1 MKVGHNKYVQSIYD
15 LVAPSYATGGSFFD
29 AVASHLVDTAAV
41 PSGRVLDVGCG
52 RGAVS
57 KRLEADRPDLC
68 VHSMDLSL
76 EMLRANKAA
85 ASGEWTRR
93 MVNARGE
100 SLPFRDETFSSVLC
114 SQALPFFADS
124 AQGLH
129 EFERITRPQGKV
141 AVSTNGR
148 ADPRLR
154 WYMELLRAVPAGRPL
169 VVRPLADMDSLRS
182 AFEDAAFQQV
192 EVRTTRIRVVFASP
206 ADFWSFSMT
215 TGLRA
220 ALEDFP
226 PADLDR
232 LRADVESG
240 FECMNDGE
248 DLCVYYTVYVAVGT
262 VQ

>member
-15 LVAPSYATGGSFFD
+15 LVAPNYATGGSFFD
-29 AVASHLVDTAAV
+29 AVASHLVDSAAV

-52 RGAVS
+52 RGAVA
-57 KRLEADRPDLC
+57 KHLETDRPDLC
-68 VHSMDLSL
+68 VHAVDLSL

-85 ASGEWTRR
+85 ASGGWTRR
-93 MVNARGE
+93 MANARGE
-100 SLPFRDETFSSVLC
+100 SLPFRDDTFSGVLC
-114 SQALPFFADS
+114 SQALPFFADP
-124 AQGLH
+124 AQGLR
-129 EFERITRPQGKV
+129 EFARITTPRGRV

-154 WYMELLRAVPAGRPL
+154 WYMDLLRAVPVGRPL
-169 VVRPLADMDSLRS
+169 VIRPLADMDSLRS

-192 EVRTTRIRVVFASP
+192 EVHTTRIRVVFASP

-226 PADLDR
+226 PEDLDR

-240 FECMNDGE
+240 FECMSDGDE
-248 DLCVYYTVYVAVGT
+248 LCVYYTVYIAVGT
-262 VQ
+262 IQ